1 MSNIFIY
8 EGHSSQNIVE
18 SSEIIKTGDELFN
31 KTRIKVPEGFRFITF
46 HFNDKITTANSTGP
60 FILYGMKEI
69 TEEDIESLF
78 NVESNCELEYN
89 YRQDKKIICKNE
101 RDKNIKMFK
110 RKMFKSFVIH
120 YINFMSTIYNNSITK
135 EFDYNIKKEFDHD
148 IKKETSIFDDYKSLE
163 VFIKKFVETNFIK
176 ICEIHNITVDEY
188 KIKGEINRDYI
199 LNLCFFDLIKEIDF
213 VIICNKLSDNQKKKI
228 FDELSY
234 KEKEKIYNKLSDNQN
249 EKNNKIK
256 KYRNFNL
263 NTKEKLNEKIKN
275 EFIQNIQEYIDLNN
289 LIKYLKKQ
297 KKEENNN
304 LYVLIDDDIIKI
316 FLKDKL
322 KEYYGDYY
330 HYFIDL
336 FMSHYQKDIE
346 TTIDDNWK
354 LIIMD
359 LFKKKIINILLNI
372 VRETKP
378 SNYENKPPNYEI
390 NNFFKDIGNIK
401 SIIIDDNLE
410 ERFYNN
416 LFTLL
421 LSTENILSIQNDNCE
436 EILNYIFLDNI
447 LYDHNKIQEL
457 KSNPWSINN
466 TSLTSNSQQF
476 IYKPLEAL
484 KESIDKFDEELIDD
498 ICNYFNFK
506 IRSYK
511 SNTLTPILSFNDIL
525 SFNINGLYNT
535 YKYGFFKFDD
545 YKNISELCHYIYDRY
560 PSRSINYG
568 LSRYSY
574 EENIP
579 QELIFTDKSYYSL
592 IIKYYENFCYLF
604 NFIDDDLSYIFV
616 NDDNQKVKQ
625 KIVDSRQNITDKMIS
640 EVKQKINEIND
651 DFDLNNDDFDLNND
665 EYNIQEINLLWY
677 FIYLYRTLHFAKIDL
692 DICIKYLKYFLDI
705 YDKLILIFDY
715 YKNFCQLF
723 NFNDDDLRMISTF
736 DNFKDDDLRMIS
748 TFDNSKDHN
757 QKVQNKIF
765 DSINKITDKNI
776 EIVEYT
782 IKQINDDFNLNFDM
796 STQNLINIQRITNFE
811 NLLWYFIYYY
821 RILYFAKNNDLHKCT
836 INMKSFLT
844 IYLNYYKTFKN
855 KDINSFFNYL
865 EKGTYIITSC
875 GSFSSELKK
884 VYESLDENEKLKF
897 NKRTQDYDTYWRK
910 KYLKY
915 KEKYLKYKEKYLQ
928 LKSKYNL

>member
-8 EGHSSQNIVE
+8 EGHSIQNIVE
-18 SSEIIKTGDELFN
+18 SSEIIETGDELFN
-31 KTRIKVPEGFRFITF
+31 KTRIKVPEGFRLITF
-46 HFNDKITTANSTGP
+46 HFNDKTTSANSTGP

-78 NVESNCELEYN
+78 NGESNCELEYN
-89 YRQDKKIICKNE
+89 YRQDEKIICKNE

-120 YINFMSTIYNNSITK
+120 YINFMSTKYNNSIK
-135 EFDYNIKKEFDHD
+135 KKFDHDIKKEFDHD
-148 IKKETSIFDDYKSLE
+148 IKKETSIFDNYKSLE
-163 VFIKKFVETNFIK
+163 VFIKNFVETNFIK
-176 ICEIHNITVDEY
+176 ICEIHNITVDKY

-199 LNLCFFDLIKEIDF
+199 LNLCFFDLIKEVDF
-213 VIICNKLSDNQKKKI
+213 VKICNKLSDNQK
-228 FDELSY
+228 E
-234 KEKEKIYNKLSDNQN
+234 EIYNKLSDK
-249 EKNNKIK
+249 EKEEIYNKLSDKEKEEIKVTLNNKEKELINRSTQKFNIK
-256 KYRNFNL
+256 RILEKELELKRKNYFIENIKDYINIDNL
-263 NTKEKLNEKIKN
+263 KRHL
-275 EFIQNIQEYIDLNN
+275 
-289 LIKYLKKQ
+289 
-297 KKEENNN
+297 KKEE
-304 LYVLIDDDIIKI
+304 LYILIDDADIIE
-316 FLKDKL
+316 FLRDKL
-322 KEYYGDYY
+322 KKYYKNN
-330 HYFIDL
+330 YFIDL
-336 FMSHYQKDIE
+336 FVSHYKNYIE
-346 TTIDDNWK
+346 TPINKQNEDIK
-354 LIIMD
+354 D
-359 LFKKKIINILLNI
+359 LFIKKIINILLNI
-372 VRETKP
+372 VREI
-378 SNYENKPPNYEI
+378 KPPNYEI

-484 KESIDKFDEELIDD
+484 KESIEKFDEELIDD

-525 SFNINGLYNT
+525 SFYHNGLYNT

-545 YKNISELCHYIYDRY
+545 YKNISELCHDIYGGY
-560 PSRSINYG
+560 PSRSIMYG
-568 LSRYSY
+568 LSSYSY

-579 QELIFTDKSYYSL
+579 QKLIFTDFENNYYYSL
-592 IIKYYENFCYLF
+592 IIKYYKKCCYLF
-604 NFIDDDLSYIFV
+604 DFCNDDLSYIIV

-625 KIVDSRQNITDKMIS
+625 KIDDSRQFITDKIIS
-640 EVKQKINEIND
+640 EVGQKINEINN
-651 DFDLNNDDFDLNND
+651 DFNLNFYINIENLINY
-665 EYNIQEINLLWY
+665 EYNVQEINLLWY
-677 FIYLYRTLHFAKIDL
+677 FICLYRTLHFANKDL
-692 DICIKYLKYFLDI
+692 DICIKYLKYFLTI
-705 YDKLILIFDY
+705 YDKLFLIFDY

-723 NFNDDDLRMISTF
+723 NFNDNDLRMISTF
-736 DNFKDDDLRMIS
+736 DNFKD
-748 TFDNSKDHN
+748 HN
-757 QKVQNKIF
+757 QKVQNKIV
-765 DSINKITDKNI
+765 DSRQYITYKMITEVEQKIN
-776 EIVEYT
+776 E
-782 IKQINDDFNLNFDM
+782 INDEYNV
-796 STQNLINIQRITNFE
+796 QEI
-811 NLLWYFIYYY
+811 NLLWYFIYLY
-821 RILYFAKNNDLHKCT
+821 RILHFAKNNDLDNCT

-855 KDINSFFNYL
+855 NDINSFFNYL

-875 GSFSSELKK
+875 GSFSPELKK

-897 NKRTQDYDTYWRK
+897 NERTQDYDTYWRK

-915 KEKYLKYKEKYLQ
+915 KEKYLQYKEKYLQ

>member
-8 EGHSSQNIVE
+8 EGHSNQDIIKN
-18 SSEIIKTGDELFN
+18 SEIIKTGEELFN

-46 HFNDKITTANSTGP
+46 HFNDKMTSANSTGP

-78 NVESNCELEYN
+78 NGEGNCELEYN
-89 YRQDKKIICKNE
+89 YRQDEKIICKNE

-135 EFDYNIKKEFDHD
+135 EFDYNIKKE
-148 IKKETSIFDDYKSLE
+148 TSIFDNYKSLE

-199 LNLCFFDLIKEIDF
+199 LNLWIFDLIKEVDF
-213 VIICNKLSDNQKKKI
+213 VKICNKLSKDQK
-228 FDELSY
+228 E
-234 KEKEKIYNKLSDNQN
+234 EIYNKLSKDQK
-249 EKNNKIK
+249 EEIKVTLNNKEKELINRSTQKFNIK
-256 KYRNFNL
+256 RIL
-263 NTKEKLNEKIKN
+263 EKELELKRKNYFIENIKDY
-275 EFIQNIQEYIDLNN
+275 INIDDL
-289 LIKYLKKQ
+289 KRYLKK
-297 KKEENNN
+297 EE
-304 LYVLIDDDIIKI
+304 LYILIDDDDIIE
-316 FLKDKL
+316 FLRDKL
-322 KEYYGDYY
+322 TKYYKNK
-330 HYFIDL
+330 YFIDL
-336 FMSHYQKDIE
+336 FVSHYKKDIE
-346 TTIDDNWK
+346 TPINKQNEDIK
-354 LIIMD
+354 D
-359 LFKKKIINILLNI
+359 LFIKKIINILLNI
-372 VRETKP
+372 VR
-378 SNYENKPPNYEI
+378 ENKPPNYEI

-484 KESIDKFDEELIDD
+484 KESIDKFDEKLIDD

-525 SFNINGLYNT
+525 SFNIDGLYYNT

-545 YKNISELCHYIYDRY
+545 YKNISELCHDIYYRY
-560 PSRSINYG
+560 PSRSIKYG
-568 LSRYSY
+568 LSSYSY

-579 QELIFTDKSYYSL
+579 QKLIFTDKSYFENNYYYSL

-640 EVKQKINEIND
+640 EVEQKINEIND
-651 DFDLNNDDFDLNND
+651 DFYINIENLIND

-692 DICIKYLKYFLDI
+692 DICIKYIKYFLDI
-705 YDKLILIFDY
+705 YDKLILIINY
-715 YKNFCQLF
+715 YKKFCELF
-723 NFNDDDLRMISTF
+723 NFNDEDLKMISTS
-736 DNFKDDDLRMIS
+736 DNFNDEDLKMIS
-748 TFDNSKDHN
+748 TSNNFKL
-757 QKVQNKIF
+757 QNKIV
-765 DSINKITDKNI
+765 DSIEFITNKIIT
-776 EIVEYT
+776 EVVYR
-782 IKQINDDFNLNFDM
+782 IKQINANFDI
-796 STQNLINIQRITNFE
+796 STENLINNEYNVKEI
-811 NLLWYFIYYY
+811 NLLLYFIYLY
-821 RILYFAKNNDLHKCT
+821 RILHFAKINDLYNCT
-836 INMKSFLT
+836 INMRLFLT
-844 IYLNYYKTFKN
+844 IYLNYYKTFN
-855 KDINSFFNYL
+855 NYDINSFFKYL

-875 GSFSSELKK
+875 GSFSPELKK

-897 NKRTQDYDTYWRK
+897 NERTQYYDTYWRK
-910 KYLKY
+910 KYLEY
-915 KEKYLKYKEKYLQ
+915 KEKYLQYKEKYLQ

>member
-8 EGHSSQNIVE
+8 EGHSGQNIVE

-46 HFNDKITTANSTGP
+46 HFNDKMTSAYSTGP

-89 YRQDKKIICKNE
+89 YRQDKKIICKNK

-120 YINFMSTIYNNSITK
+120 YINFMSTKYNNSIK
-135 EFDYNIKKEFDHD
+135 KKFDYD
-148 IKKETSIFDDYKSLE
+148 IEKETSIFDNYKSLE

-176 ICEIHNITVDEY
+176 ICEIHNITVDKY

-199 LNLCFFDLIKEIDF
+199 LNLCFFDLIKEVDF
-213 VIICNKLSDNQKKKI
+213 VKICNKLSKDQK
-228 FDELSY
+228 E
-234 KEKEKIYNKLSDNQN
+234 EIYNKLSDK
-249 EKNNKIK
+249 EKEEIKVTLNNKEKELINRSTQKFNIK
-256 KYRNFNL
+256 RILEKELELKRKNYFIENIKDYINIDNL
-263 NTKEKLNEKIKN
+263 KRHL
-275 EFIQNIQEYIDLNN
+275 
-289 LIKYLKKQ
+289 
-297 KKEENNN
+297 KKEE
-304 LYVLIDDDIIKI
+304 LYILIDDDDIIK
-316 FLKDKL
+316 FLRDKL
-322 KEYYGDYY
+322 KKYYKKNN
-330 HYFIDL
+330 YFIHL
-336 FMSHYQKDIE
+336 FVSHYKKDIE
-346 TTIDDNWK
+346 TPINKQNEDIK
-354 LIIMD
+354 D

-372 VRETKP
+372 VREF
-378 SNYENKPPNYEI
+378 KPPNYEI

-447 LYDHNKIQEL
+447 LYDYNKIQEL

-545 YKNISELCHYIYDRY
+545 YKNISELCHDIYRSY
-560 PSRSINYG
+560 PSRSIKYG
-568 LSRYSY
+568 LSSYSNK
-574 EENIP
+574 ENIP
-579 QELIFTDKSYYSL
+579 QKLIFTDKSYFKNNYYYNL
-592 IIKYYENFCYLF
+592 IIKYYEKCCDLF
-604 NFIDDDLSYIFV
+604 TFVDDDLFYIIV

-625 KIVDSRQNITDKMIS
+625 KIVDSIQSITGKIIS
-640 EVKQKINEIND
+640 EVEQKINEINN
-651 DFDLNNDDFDLNND
+651 DFNLNFDINIENLINY
-665 EYNIQEINLLWY
+665 EYNVQEINLLWY
-677 FIYLYRTLHFAKIDL
+677 FICLYRTLHFANKDL
-692 DICIKYLKYFLDI
+692 DICIKYIKYFLTI

-715 YKNFCQLF
+715 YKNFCQFF
-723 NFNDDDLRMISTF
+723 NFDDDDLRMISTF
-736 DNFKDDDLRMIS
+736 DNFKD
-748 TFDNSKDHN
+748 HN
-757 QKVQNKIF
+757 QKVQNKIVY
-765 DSINKITDKNI
+765 SRQYITYEMITEVEQKIN
-776 EIVEYT
+776 E
-782 IKQINDDFNLNFDM
+782 INDDFNLNFDINIE
-796 STQNLINIQRITNFE
+796 NLINDEYNVQEI
-811 NLLWYFIYYY
+811 NLLWYFIYLY
-821 RILYFAKNNDLHKCT
+821 RTLYFAKNNDLYNCT

-855 KDINSFFNYL
+855 DINSFFNYL

-875 GSFSSELKK
+875 GSFSPELKR

-897 NKRTQDYDTYWRK
+897 NERTQDYDTYWRK

-915 KEKYLKYKEKYLQ
+915 KEKYLQYKEKYLQ

>member
-46 HFNDKITTANSTGP
+46 HFNDKATTANSTGP

-69 TEEDIESLF
+69 TEEDIKSLF

-89 YRQDKKIICKNE
+89 YRQYKKIICKNE

-135 EFDYNIKKEFDHD
+135 KFDHN

-199 LNLCFFDLIKEIDF
+199 LNLSVFDLIKEVDF
-213 VIICNKLSDNQKKKI
+213 VKICNKLSDNQK
-228 FDELSY
+228 E
-234 KEKEKIYNKLSDNQN
+234 EIYNKLSDK
-249 EKNNKIK
+249 EKEEIKVTLNNKEKELINRSTQKFNIK
-256 KYRNFNL
+256 RILEKELELKRKNYFIENIKDYINIDNL
-263 NTKEKLNEKIKN
+263 KRHL
-275 EFIQNIQEYIDLNN
+275 
-289 LIKYLKKQ
+289 
-297 KKEENNN
+297 KKEE
-304 LYVLIDDDIIKI
+304 LYILIDDADIIE
-316 FLKDKL
+316 FLRDKL
-322 KEYYGDYY
+322 KKYYKNN
-330 HYFIDL
+330 YFIDL
-336 FMSHYQKDIE
+336 FVSHYKNYIE
-346 TTIDDNWK
+346 TPINKQNEDIK
-354 LIIMD
+354 D
-359 LFKKKIINILLNI
+359 LFIKKIINILLNI
-372 VRETKP
+372 VREI
-378 SNYENKPPNYEI
+378 KPPNYEI

-506 IRSYK
+506 IRTYK

-545 YKNISELCHYIYDRY
+545 YKNISELCHDIYGRY

-640 EVKQKINEIND
+640 EVEQKINEIND

-736 DNFKDDDLRMIS
+736 DNFKD
-748 TFDNSKDHN
+748 HN

-821 RILYFAKNNDLHKCT
+821 RILYFAKNNDLYNCT

-897 NKRTQDYDTYWRK
+897 NERTQEYDTYWRK

-915 KEKYLKYKEKYLQ
+915 KEKYLQYKEKYLQ

>member
-8 EGHSSQNIVE
+8 EGHSSQDIIKN
-18 SSEIIKTGDELFN
+18 SEIIKTGEELFN
-31 KTRIKVPEGFRFITF
+31 KTRITVPEGFRFITF
-46 HFNDKITTANSTGP
+46 HFNDKITTANFTGP

-78 NVESNCELEYN
+78 NGEGNCELEYN

-120 YINFMSTIYNNSITK
+120 YIKFMSTIYNNSITK
-135 EFDYNIKKEFDHD
+135 EFDYNIKKE
-148 IKKETSIFDDYKSLE
+148 TSIFDNYKSLE
-163 VFIKKFVETNFIK
+163 VYIKDFVETNFIK

-188 KIKGEINRDYI
+188 KIKGKINRDYI

-213 VIICNKLSDNQKKKI
+213 VKICNKLSDNQKKKI
-228 FDELSY
+228 FDELSD

-249 EKNNKIK
+249 EKINKIK

-263 NTKEKLNEKIKN
+263 NTEEKLNEKIKN

-289 LIKYLKKQ
+289 LIKHLKKQ
-297 KKEENNN
+297 KKEENND

-330 HYFIDL
+330 HCFIDL
-336 FMSHYQKDIE
+336 FMLHYQKDIE
-346 TTIDDNWK
+346 TTIDDNCK

-390 NNFFKDIGNIK
+390 NSFFKDIGNLK
-401 SIIIDDNLE
+401 SIINNTELE

-416 LFTLL
+416 FFTLL

-447 LYDHNKIQEL
+447 LYNHDEIEEL
-457 KSNPWSINN
+457 KDNPWYNN
-466 TSLTSNSQQF
+466 DNPWYNNETSSTSKSQQYL
-476 IYKPLEAL
+476 YKPYKSL
-484 KESIDKFDEELIDD
+484 KKSIDKFDEELIDD
-498 ICNYFNFK
+498 ICTYFNFK

-511 SNTLTPILSFNDIL
+511 SNTLTPILSFYDIL
-525 SFNINGLYNT
+525 SFHFHEIWYT

-545 YKNISELCHYIYDRY
+545 YKNISELCHDIYDGY
-560 PSRSINYG
+560 PSRSIEYG
-568 LSRYSY
+568 LSSYSY
-574 EENIP
+574 EKNIP
-579 QELIFTDKSYYSL
+579 QKLIFTDKSYFENNYYYSL

-604 NFIDDDLSYIFV
+604 NFIDDDLVMIFF
-616 NDDNQKVKQ
+616 NDANQKVKQ
-625 KIVDSRQNITDKMIS
+625 KIVDSRQYITDKMTT
-640 EVKQKINEIND
+640 EVEQKINEIND
-651 DFDLNNDDFDLNND
+651 DFNLNFDISTENLIND
-665 EYNIQEINLLWY
+665 EYNVQEINLLWY
-677 FIYLYRTLHFAKIDL
+677 FIYLYRTLHFANKDL
-692 DICIKYLKYFLDI
+692 DICIKYIKYFLTI
-705 YDKLILIFDY
+705 YDKFILIIDY
-715 YKNFCQLF
+715 YKKFYQLF
-723 NFNDDDLRMISTF
+723 NFNDEDLKMISTS
-736 DNFKDDDLRMIS
+736 DNFKDY
-748 TFDNSKDHN
+748 NE
-757 QKVQNKIF
+757 KVQNKIF

-776 EIVEYT
+776 EMVEYR
-782 IKQINDDFNLNFDM
+782 IKEINNDFNLNFDM

-811 NLLWYFIYYY
+811 NLLWYFIYLY
-821 RILYFAKNNDLHKCT
+821 RILHFAKINDLYNCT

-844 IYLNYYKTFKN
+844 IYLNYYKTFN
-855 KDINSFFNYL
+855 NYDIYSFFKYL

-875 GSFSSELKK
+875 GSFSPELKK
-884 VYESLDENEKLKF
+884 VYESLDENEKSKF
-897 NKRTQDYDTYWRK
+897 NERTHNYDTYWRK

-915 KEKYLKYKEKYLQ
+915 KEKYLQ
-928 LKSKYNL
+928 LKSNYNL